1 MNIKKIGILTAI
13 ILSFIFFG
21 KLCGVREGT
30 IISALAVGFIARN
43 FKKIFVDSKFKY
55 YSTKIFKLN
64 NSFFVLFKNNGLTL
78 PLFDVYQDLE
88 VC

>member
-1 MNIKKIGILTAI
+1 MTVTAI

-43 FKKIFVDSKFKY
+43 FKKIFYVLEIILVP
-55 YSTKIFKLN
+55 TKMGKGRII
-64 NSFFVLFKNNGLTL
+64 VNGK
-78 PLFDVYQDLE
+78 E
-88 VC
+88 HK